1 MKKHTPEPWMVT
13 NSTDVFPVGDTKAR
27 KHIADCDTSIAPLKN
42 DGTND
47 MTDLD
52 YAETKANARRIVAA
66 VNACEGISTEA
77 LEAGAVRDLVA
88 VVEELL
94 ESAAYWSE
102 YDVPLGI
109 VDRIKA
115 AIENAKRG
123 GGA

>member
-1 MKKHTPEPWMVT
+1 MSEHTPEPWMVA
-13 NSTDVFPVGDTKAR
+13 NNTDIFPVGDTKAR
-27 KHIADCDTSIAPLKN
+27 KHIADCDTSNAPLEN

-52 YAETKANARRIVAA
+52 YDETRANARRIVAA

-88 VVEELL
+88 VVDELL
-94 ESAAYWSE
+94 YSAAYWSQ

-109 VDRIKA
+109 VDRMRTALDKA
-115 AIENAKRG
+115 K
-123 GGA
+123 GATR